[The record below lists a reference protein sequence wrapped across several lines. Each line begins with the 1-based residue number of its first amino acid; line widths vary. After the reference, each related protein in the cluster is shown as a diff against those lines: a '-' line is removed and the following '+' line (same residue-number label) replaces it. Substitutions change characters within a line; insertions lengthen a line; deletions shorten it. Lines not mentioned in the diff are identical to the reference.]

1 MSIGPDDFE
10 PTPMTDDELAEFE
23 RQLELR
29 GQVTIAR
36 IEAIQREFERFPRA
50 EVFDLE
56 TMLERF
62 AYVEGQDIVVDL
74 KDPAVTH
81 SLQGFRNKTRGSF
94 RTIVGS
100 RGSERH
106 VPIADDWLE
115 HPARIDLK
123 GATFRP
129 NAPRVTVDLA
139 GRTAYNTWSPPAVAS
154 FPLPQDWQ
162 QRAEVFDAHMF
173 YLIPNDV
180 ERANVVRWLAHRVQ
194 RPEVL
199 PGWHVL
205 LIANNAQGTG
215 RNWLARMMKVMLSE
229 YVIEALP
236 LKRILE
242 GNFNGEIDRGLLG
255 VVDEIREGGQEYW
268 KHAEALKSFLTE
280 KTRVINQKYRATYE
294 VENYLAVLMFS
305 NHIAALPLDQTDRR
319 VYVAECAREPR
330 DAAYYDYIYGKL
342 KDPATVRSIHETLMT
357 VNLSGF
363 EIEGRAPASDLKH
376 EMIRG
381 NTSSYEA
388 LLAEL
393 AAEWPSDVIRL
404 SRLNGEMNAKIDAD
418 YPFGLDRPKGL
429 VPTGAARNNIYNRL
443 GMKGDL
449 RPTMDV
455 KQLDGKM
462 KRDKTSVV
470 VLRRWHEHWKAIAK
484 SGALEQ
490 LAAEAERGERDAPSS

>member
-1 MSIGPDDFE
+1 MS
-10 PTPMTDDELAEFE
+10 DEELSAIEA
-23 RQLELR
+23 QLE
-29 GQVTIAR
+29 
-36 IEAIQREFERFPRA
+36 ERALIRDAQIDALQERHAALPRA
-50 EVFDLE
+50 EVLDLE
-56 TMLERF
+56 AMLERF

-74 KDPAVTH
+74 HDPTVTH
-81 SLQGFRNKTRGSF
+81 SLQAFRNKTRGST
-94 RTIVGS
+94 RILVGP
-100 RGSERH
+100 RGGERR

-115 HPARIDLK
+115 HPGRIELK

-139 GRTAYNTWSPPAVAS
+139 GRSAYNTWSPPTVAS
-154 FPLPQDWQ
+154 FPLPPDWR
-162 QRAEVFDAHMF
+162 QRAEVFDAHTF

-180 ERANVVRWLAHRVQ
+180 ERTNVVRWLAHRIQ

-199 PGWHVL
+199 PGWHAL

-215 RNWLARMMKVMLSE
+215 RNWLARMMKVMLSQ

-236 LKRILE
+236 LKRILD

-319 VYVAECAREPR
+319 VYVAECTREPR
-330 DAAYYDYIYGKL
+330 AAAYYDYIYGKL
-342 KDPATVRSIHETLMT
+342 KDPATIRSIYEALMN
-357 VNLSGF
+357 VDLSGF
-363 EIEGRAPASDLKH
+363 EIEGRAPASAVKH

-393 AAEWPSDVIRL
+393 ASEWPSDVIRL
-404 SRLNGEMNAKIDAD
+404 SRLNGEMNAKIEAD
-418 YPFGLDRPKGL
+418 YPFGMDRPKGL
-429 VPTGAARNNIYNRL
+429 VPTGAARNNIYSRL
-443 GMKGDL
+443 NMKGDL
-449 RPTMDV
+449 RPRMDV
-455 KQLDGKM
+455 KGMDGKVT
-462 KRDKTSVV
+462 RAKTSVV
-470 VLRRWHEHWKAIAK
+470 VLRHWHEHWKAIAER
-484 SGALEQ
+484 GDLQ
-490 LAAEAERGERDAPSS
+490 LLAVEAERGEHDAPQS